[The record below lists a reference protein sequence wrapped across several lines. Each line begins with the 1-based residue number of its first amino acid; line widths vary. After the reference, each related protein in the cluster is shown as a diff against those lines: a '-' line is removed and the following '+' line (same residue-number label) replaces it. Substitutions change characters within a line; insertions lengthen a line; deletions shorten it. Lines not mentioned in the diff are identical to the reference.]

1 MFADHAVSYASQEN
15 LALRP
20 GVTVVV
26 SVANPTGRGARDPRV
41 LINETA
47 YRLDMQPLSTFLN
60 YRRKT
65 YDTYDGHNQSTGPDW
80 YAIHF
85 PHAVALNCV
94 DMTMECAHRD
104 GGWWTSLWVEIQEE
118 PGRDW
123 CVVSNFTILP
133 DYSFKDAAYGRS
145 SYVTYALKF
154 DATSACAVRVIG
166 QPGGLAQFT
175 SVARLAVYHRNF
187 AHWDPSQLPG
197 PQVPYIFHLIHPNTI
212 WDLSESLVKLTGLAV
227 SVRAMDHYLD
237 RERYERWWRRIS
249 RIYTGEPELWFLVG
263 ASIGWEEYY
272 HVGVEQED
280 YSRSPKTPY
289 VRIALHNT
297 LACAVAP
304 IVVDGQV
311 LAEMT
316 SHTVILSDSLDISW
330 HRSYAM
336 EHAIAWEDYEAAI
349 GRSPKMTYEQLEG
362 AATLMGMIANTI
374 ANLAHQNLALKRE
387 VSEVQGAK
395 GQQAKERQQL
405 VARAMAV
412 MHERLE
418 EGVSVE
424 DVAKAVAVSST
435 FLGSMF
441 MEQLGTGPLHIL
453 NEMRIERAKQ
463 YLVHTDMSVLDV
475 SLALGFNPNY
485 FSRFFK
491 QHTGYLPRDYIK
503 RMRQRR

>member
-1 MFADHAVSYASQEN
+1 M
-15 LALRP
+15 LL
-20 GVTVVV
+20 
-26 SVANPTGRGARDPRV
+26 
-41 LINETA
+41 NEAA

-60 YRRKT
+60 YRRQT
-65 YDTYDGHNQSTGPDW
+65 YDTYDGHNQSDGPDW

-85 PHAVALNCV
+85 PHALAFNCV

-118 PGRDW
+118 GAHTW
-123 CVVSNFTILP
+123 CAVANFTILP
-133 DYSFKDAAYGRS
+133 GYSFEDVAYGRS
-145 SYVTYALKF
+145 SYTTYTLKF
-154 DATSACAVRVIG
+154 DTVTARAVRVIG

-175 SVARLAVYHRNF
+175 SLARLAVYHRNF
-187 AHWDPSQLPG
+187 ARWDPGQLPG

-237 RERYERWWRRIS
+237 KERYERWWRRIS

-280 YSRSPKTPY
+280 YTRSQKTPY

-304 IVVDGQV
+304 IVVDDQV
-311 LAEMT
+311 LGEMA
-316 SHTVILSDSLDISW
+316 SHTVILSDSFDLSW
-330 HRSYAM
+330 HRRYAQ
-336 EHAIAWEDYEAAI
+336 EHAIPWDEYAAAVQ
-349 GRSPKMTYEQLEG
+349 RSPKMTYEQLEG
-362 AATLMGMIANTI
+362 AATLMGMIANTV
-374 ANLAHQNLALKRE
+374 ANLAHQNLELKRE
-387 VSEVQGAK
+387 MGEARGAK
-395 GQQAKERQQL
+395 AQQAKERQQL

-412 MHERLE
+412 MREQLE
-418 EGVSVE
+418 EGVTVE
-424 DVAKAVAVSST
+424 GVAKAVAVSST
-435 FLGSMF
+435 FLGVIF
-441 MEQLGTGPLHIL
+441 MEQLGASPLHIL
-453 NEMRIERAKQ
+453 NDMRIERAKQ

-491 QHTGYLPRDYIK
+491 QHTGYAPSDYAK
-503 RMRQRR
+503 EMRLRG